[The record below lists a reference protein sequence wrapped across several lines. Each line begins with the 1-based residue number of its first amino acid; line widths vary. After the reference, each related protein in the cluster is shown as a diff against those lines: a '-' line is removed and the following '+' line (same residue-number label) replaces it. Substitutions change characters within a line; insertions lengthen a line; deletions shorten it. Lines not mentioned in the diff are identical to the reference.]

1 MMTEMV
7 LLNIARMAQKLLQMK
22 QLQKKSRLNFSV
34 KIPYFNL
41 PIKAIMKL
49 ANMAELRN
57 LFFYGKDLLIMNLSA
72 GNLHLTELQRN

>member
-1 MMTEMV
+1 M
-7 LLNIARMAQKLLQMK
+7 Q
-22 QLQKKSRLNFSV
+22 QLIIFNAYYTSLMQSKINFSV

-72 GNLHLTELQRN
+72 GNLHLTGLQRN